1 MEHYKYLVVVDRL
14 AGYVGIVYLQCQLC
28 AHYCQEI
35 TPMETEV
42 TAWKP
47 NIIKL
52 NGYYSVDLL
61 KQL

>member
-1 MEHYKYLVVVDRL
+1 MEHYNYLAVVDRL
-14 AGYVGIVYLQCQLC
+14 ARYVGTVYLKCQLC
-28 AHYCQEI
+28 AHCQEI
-35 TPMETEV
+35 TSMETDV
-42 TAWKP
+42 TAWKT